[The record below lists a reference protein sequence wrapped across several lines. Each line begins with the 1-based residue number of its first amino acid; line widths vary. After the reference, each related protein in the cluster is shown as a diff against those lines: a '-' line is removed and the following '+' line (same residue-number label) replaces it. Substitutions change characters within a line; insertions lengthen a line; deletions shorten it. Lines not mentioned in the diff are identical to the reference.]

1 MNYGVCVCYDGS
13 NVQSL
18 RQGENLL
25 INVSS
30 EMGQDRIYETRSMIL
45 IIFTVLLVGM
55 ISGCGNQSSSSDND
69 SSKSSTQSNKSSN
82 QNSTNTTPTTN
93 ETQSKL

>member
-30 EMGQDRIYETRSMIL
+30 EMGQDRIYETR
-45 IIFTVLLVGM
+45 LL
-55 ISGCGNQSSSSDND
+55 
-69 SSKSSTQSNKSSN
+69 
-82 QNSTNTTPTTN
+82 
-93 ETQSKL
+93 